1 MVVLQNFL
9 SLKSDDDMWFPQIGN
24 TDLFGGHALVVM
36 GYDDSRKA
44 FELMNSWGKGWANG
58 GYVWIGYDDFAHYC
72 KYAYLMNMEAE
83 TANYLE
89 GKIMVRRPVAKT
101 VGEEESHVVFTP
113 LIFEG
118 KDGKYKL
125 QQGRA
130 ALPLE
135 FQLVAEGLKSG
146 SCLYV
151 VSFDKKF
158 HPTVHWP
165 HDENLNRHLVGEYES
180 ATVHEREVIAPGK
193 YNVFTLTEPG
203 TEYLCV
209 VNSVSRIKNF
219 GKKLEQVATGKGDL
233 AERLAKVLNNDAAS
247 EFGTYYERG
256 KINYFGNVPDDGALS
271 LILEFDLKK

>member
-1 MVVLQNFL
+1 LALAQEVPVVVGMVVLQNFL

-135 FQLVAEGLKSG
+135 F
-146 SCLYV
+146 
-151 VSFDKKF
+151 
-158 HPTVHWP
+158 
-165 HDENLNRHLVGEYES
+165 
-180 ATVHEREVIAPGK
+180 
-193 YNVFTLTEPG
+193 
-203 TEYLCV
+203 
-209 VNSVSRIKNF
+209 
-219 GKKLEQVATGKGDL
+219 
-233 AERLAKVLNNDAAS
+233 
-247 EFGTYYERG
+247 
-256 KINYFGNVPDDGALS
+256 
-271 LILEFDLKK
+271 